1 MKESVIEEKTG
12 KRLQQMTMTA
22 LMTAVICI
30 LAPLSIP
37 IGPVPISFT
46 ALAIYL
52 SLYLL
57 GWKLGTVSCLIY
69 ILLGAVGLPVFSGIP
84 IGPVPISFTA
94 LAIYLSLYLLGW
106 KLGTVS
112 CLIYI
117 LLGAVGLPVFSGFS
131 GGIGKLLGPTG
142 GYIIG
147 FLPMAVLAG
156 AVMERYHNRFIQ
168 FSAMTAGMALCYVFG
183 TIWFCIVMKTT
194 VAAALRH
201 RNENYRGSSSERVC
215 NSVYSGRYDQNYDCS
230 DRGTNIE
237 KKITAG
243 RNIGKIK
250 GIAVIRDKANSR
262 EI

>member
-12 KRLQQMTMTA
+12 KRLQKMTMTA

-30 LAPLSIP
+30 LAPLS
-37 IGPVPISFT
+37 
-46 ALAIYL
+46 
-52 SLYLL
+52 
-57 GWKLGTVSCLIY
+57 
-69 ILLGAVGLPVFSGIP
+69 IP

-194 VAAALRH
+194 VAAALSACVIPFIPGDMIKIMIALTGGPILKKRLQQAGIL
-201 RNENYRGSSSERVC
+201 EN
-215 NSVYSGRYDQNYDCS
+215 
-230 DRGTNIE
+230 
-237 KKITAG
+237 KK
-243 RNIGKIK
+243 K
-250 GIAVIRDKANSR
+250 
-262 EI
+262 